1 MTLHA
6 LSRSP
11 RAGRLH
17 AFAMLALFAVGC
29 TQPVPGE
36 LQVNVGQDS
45 TGEGGAGGS
54 DGSTTGAGGETGS
67 GGASTTSASGG
78 GVSQPATF
86 VLSLDTSTPG
96 VDLDDAVEMT
106 VTVAP
111 NGYVGSVALT
121 VNNLGNGGI
130 TGDFAS
136 TKVTLDG
143 STEVTVKLTL
153 TTMSSTP
160 PGEVSFSVSGKVAT
174 GARTASATLT
184 VRPAITI
191 VIPKNVN
198 QLGGTQD
205 NPYKKAFGDYPMNV
219 IAAKDI
225 SAQKP
230 LTVRFFNDDD
240 VAHEIHAA
248 NNAQGFPH
256 DPGPIAAHSMDTLV
270 RKVNSKGLYDYYL
283 HDQNAPKTIGR
294 LAVQ

>member
-1 MTLHA
+1 
-6 LSRSP
+6 
-11 RAGRLH
+11 
-17 AFAMLALFAVGC
+17 V
-29 TQPVPGE
+29 E
-36 LQVNVGQDS
+36 L
-45 TGEGGAGGS
+45 
-54 DGSTTGAGGETGS
+54 
-67 GGASTTSASGG
+67 
-78 GVSQPATF
+78 
-86 VLSLDTSTPG
+86 
-96 VDLDDAVEMT
+96 MI
-106 VTVAP
+106 TVAP
-111 NGYVGSVALT
+111 NGYVGPVTLT

-136 TKVTLDG
+136 NKVTLDG

-160 PGEVSFSVSGKVAT
+160 PGEVAFSVSGKVAT

-191 VIPKNVN
+191 IIPKNAN
-198 QLGGTQD
+198 QLAGTQAD
-205 NPYKKAFGDYPMNV
+205 PYKMAFGDYPMNV

-248 NNAQGFPH
+248 SNAQGFPH
-256 DPGPIAAHSMDTLV
+256 DPGPIPAHSMDSLV

-283 HDQNAPKTIGR
+283 HDQSAPKTIGR